1 MQILSRSLPYFL
13 AGALTA
19 FGAAACGDDDG
30 DGGGTADSGP
40 AADSAPDPDA
50 DVVELLRSGTVAVME
65 TSITNT
71 NGAVQGALVRMGFAD
86 ETTRTVAPVPGFESS
101 VNGCSITVYNVGD
114 DEEPD
119 PVGEGTFTVTG
130 TSAGP
135 FGCAYV
141 AALGQYM
148 CQSATPAVAGGAAE
162 DATVTGAG
170 GNAQFVLTGVSFPDT
185 VVGMH
190 IQLSGFP
197 PVGEVPVDG
206 VYPIT
211 GANTAGE
218 TTTLTL
224 AGAPF
229 TGASTGDAD
238 ATYATFV
245 GLGPVPGGG
254 VDFLDDGT
262 ADLTISKTAGDTVG
276 AFEVELNASGE
287 GFTLVNEPENDY
299 YLPHQIPTDAAAEVK
314 FGCEGEGCGDEGGG
328 ILSAM
333 IISGT
338 TTDGTLPAEGDPAGI
353 AMPDPVSQYATFT
366 CSALG
371 ADEVAISMAAMEEI
385 LGTSPTRIQV
395 SVGRVR
401 GEIHAADDG
410 SYQTFVL
417 AGHSLL
423 GFTTVAAE

>member
-13 AGALTA
+13 AGTLTA

-30 DGGGTADSGP
+30 DGGAADSGP
-40 AADSAPDPDA
+40 TIDSAPDIDA
-50 DVVELLRSGTVAVME
+50 DVVELLRSGTVAVTE
-65 TSITNT
+65 TTITNT
-71 NGAVQGALVRMGFAD
+71 GGAVNGALVRMSFAD

-101 VNGCSITVYNVGD
+101 VNACSITIYNVGD
-114 DEEPD
+114 DEPPD
-119 PVGEGTFTVTG
+119 PADEGTFAVTG
-130 TSAGP
+130 TAAGP

-141 AALGQYM
+141 AALGEYV
-148 CQSATPAVAGGAAE
+148 CQSATAAVAGGSAE
-162 DATVTGAG
+162 GATVTGAG
-170 GNAQFVLTGVSFPDT
+170 GNAQFALTGLSFPDG

-190 IQLSGFP
+190 MQLSGFP
-197 PVGEVPVDG
+197 PVDEVEVDG
-206 VYPIT
+206 VYPIV
-211 GANTAGE
+211 GANTVGE

-224 AGAPF
+224 FGAPF

-238 ATYATFV
+238 ASYATYV
-245 GLGPVPGGG
+245 GLGPVPGGA
-254 VDFLDDGT
+254 DFLDDGT
-262 ADLTISKTAGDTVG
+262 ADLTISKTAGDVVG
-276 AFEVELNASGE
+276 AFEVELNASGA
-287 GFTLVNEPENDY
+287 GLTLIDDAANDY
-299 YLPHQIPTDAAAEVK
+299 YLPHEIPTEAAAEVK
-314 FGCEGEGCGDEGGG
+314 FGCTGDGCGAAGSG

-333 IISGT
+333 IISGA
-338 TTDGTLPAEGDPAGI
+338 TTDGTLPVDGDPAGI

-371 ADEVAISMAAMEEI
+371 ADEVAISMAAMQAI

-395 SVGRVR
+395 SVGRVV